1 MLTSSVWLESRKEGG
16 GSAVEMKVERR
27 KSVRMADFSW
37 AFSCLAGFTAIIWY
51 SQAVICADL
60 VIRIP
65 GDLSQQDGY
74 YRLDYRKGP
83 VLIQLS
89 CVNSG
94 LMPNWFTQQTI
105 KLFRLLG
112 LPTNYF

>member
-1 MLTSSVWLESRKEGG
+1 MWLKSRKEGG

-27 KSVRMADFSW
+27 KSVRLAEFSW
-37 AFSCLAGFTAIIWY
+37 AFSCFAGLISIIWY

-74 YRLDYRKGP
+74 YRLDYRKEP
-83 VLIQLS
+83 
-89 CVNSG
+89 
-94 LMPNWFTQQTI
+94 
-105 KLFRLLG
+105 LF
-112 LPTNYF
+112 